1 MRLGFTLGLIR
12 VIISGFGKDRFVYNN
27 TANSTLSH
35 QYIYCIYWSTMTL
48 TAIGDAA
55 DPVEEIEYLFTVVD
69 FLLGILIFAS
79 IVGNVGSMISNMNAV
94 RVEFQQRMDGVKQ
107 YMVKNRVSKGVTLF
121 PQTK

>member
-1 MRLGFTLGLIR
+1 M
-12 VIISGFGKDRFVYNN
+12 YNN
-27 TANSTLSH
+27 TAESTLSH

-94 RVEFQQRMDGVKQ
+94 RVEFQQRMDGIKQ
-107 YMVKNRVSKGVTLF
+107 YMAKNRVSKGIDCPICTDSRNTLVLQKWTLISSF
-121 PQTK
+121 